1 MNSQRVSVAIGT
13 HNGAPFIEEQ
23 LRSILN
29 QTIPPDEIVISDDA
43 STDGTIRVARSVFE
57 KHESLVRGVTSTLRV
72 IENPVALGIAANF
85 QQALMASTGD
95 LIALSDQD
103 DVWEPG
109 RLEAALREF
118 TSRPELDLLHSD
130 AILVDSNGDPIGGT
144 LFEAIEVSEEMR
156 RQIHDGRA
164 LKVLMRRNVVTGATV
179 VIRRRLLLRA
189 TPFPSSWLHDEW
201 LAIVA
206 AATGTSD
213 LSETPLVRYRQ
224 HASNEIGARRLGFMG
239 KVQRMLEPG
248 GARTARLLARADEL
262 VERFASGAPE
272 VSPEVLAAARDK
284 LAHEQLRSS
293 LKPRRAA
300 RIVPVLREWSTG
312 RYSTYGRGAVDLVR
326 DVLQPL
332 NALR

>member
-1 MNSQRVSVAIGT
+1 MNSQKVSVAIGT
-13 HNGAPFIEEQ
+13 HNGARFIEEQ

-29 QTIPPDEIVISDDA
+29 QTVPPDEIVISDDA
-43 STDGTIRVARSVFE
+43 STDGTIQVARSVLE
-57 KHESLVRGVTSTLRV
+57 KHESRVRGVTSTLRV
-72 IENPVALGIAANF
+72 IENTVALGIAANF

-109 RLEAALREF
+109 RLETALREF
-118 TSRPELDLLHSD
+118 SSRPELDLLHSN
-130 AILVDSNGDPIGGT
+130 AILVDAHGEPIGGT
-144 LFEAIEVSEEMR
+144 LFDAIEISEEIR

-164 LKVLMRRNVVTGATV
+164 FKVLMRRNVVTGATV

-189 TPFPSSWLHDEW
+189 VPFPSSWLHDEW

-213 LSETPLVRYRQ
+213 LSEAPLVRYRQ
-224 HASNEIGARRLGFMG
+224 HGGNEIGARRLNFVS
-239 KVQRMLEPG
+239 KIQRMLEPG
-248 GARTARLLARADEL
+248 GSRTARLVARAGEL
-262 VERFASGAPE
+262 VDRFASGAPE

-284 LAHEQLRSS
+284 LAHEQVRSS
-293 LKPRRAA
+293 LKPHRAA
-300 RIVPVLREWSTG
+300 RIIPLLREWGTG
-312 RYSTYGRGAVDLVR
+312 RYNTYGRGAADLAR

-332 NALR
+332 NTLR